1 MPAPLPLTRCHG
13 LDALE
18 LTAPDG
24 ARATVLRHGG
34 HLLSWVPA
42 GGTEQ
47 MYLSPRSAFAPGQ
60 AVRGGVPV
68 IFPQFSARG
77 PLPRHG
83 FARTRLWQ
91 TVRAESNDREAV
103 AVLRLS
109 DDDATRAL
117 WPHAFALELTVRLRG
132 NELGLQLACHNQGVE
147 AFSFTAALHT
157 YFQVDRLA
165 AVEVRGLSGLSY
177 WDAVD
182 DTLKIDPAATLQ
194 PLGDVDRIYQDVRG
208 ELLLHEAG
216 AATHR
221 QLRLRQDG
229 FEDVVVW
236 NPGPHKCAS
245 LSDMPADGYEHMLCI
260 EAARVARPVLLA
272 PEANWSGTQHL
283 TAL

>member
-1 MPAPLPLTRCHG
+1 MTASLALTRHHG
-13 LDALE
+13 LDTLE

-24 ARATVLRHGG
+24 ARATVLLQGG
-34 HLLSWVPA
+34 HVLSWVPA

-47 MYLSPRSAFAPGQ
+47 LYLSPRSVFAPGQ

-91 TVRAESNDREAV
+91 WVRTEGNDRDAV

-117 WPHAFALELTVRLRG
+117 WPHAFALELTVRLHG
-132 NELGLQLACHNQGVE
+132 SELSLQLACHNQGVE
-147 AFSFTAALHT
+147 AFNFTAALHT
-157 YFQVDRLA
+157 YFQATSLA

-182 DTLKIDPAATLQ
+182 DTLKIDTAAMLQ
-194 PLGDVDRIYQDVRG
+194 PGGDLDRIYQDVRS
-208 ELLLHEAG
+208 ELLLREAG
-216 AATHR
+216 TAGSR

-236 NPGPHKCAS
+236 NPGPHKCAA
-245 LSDMPADGYEHMLCI
+245 LSDMPADGYQYMLCV
-260 EAARVARPVLLA
+260 EAARIARPVLLA
-272 PEANWSGTQHL
+272 PGASWSGTQHL
-283 TAL
+283 ALI